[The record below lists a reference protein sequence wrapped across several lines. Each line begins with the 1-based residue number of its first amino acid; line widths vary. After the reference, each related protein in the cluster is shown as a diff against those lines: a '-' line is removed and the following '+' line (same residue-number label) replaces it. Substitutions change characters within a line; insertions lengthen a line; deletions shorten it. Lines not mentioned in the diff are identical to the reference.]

1 MVGNN
6 SGGGLIN
13 VVDQVCFPFIRLD
26 VTLCRDSIHCPFES
40 GLSPLTLEAVIP
52 TDRTTTTTTPP
63 MPLWCTPFH
72 SVAYEPSAIPDDTMI
87 LVWQQKDY

>member
-13 VVDQVCFPFIRLD
+13 VVDQVCFPFIGLD

-40 GLSPLTLEAVIP
+40 GLSPLSVVLLEAGIKV
-52 TDRTTTTTTPP
+52 
-63 MPLWCTPFH
+63 WCNPHVPHLALF
-72 SVAYEPSAIPDDTMI
+72 AF
-87 LVWQQKDY
+87 